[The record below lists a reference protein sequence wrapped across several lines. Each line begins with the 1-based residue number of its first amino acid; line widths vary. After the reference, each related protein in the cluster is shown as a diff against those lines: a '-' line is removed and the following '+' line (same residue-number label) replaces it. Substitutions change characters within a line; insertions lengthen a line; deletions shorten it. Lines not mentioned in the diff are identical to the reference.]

1 MQAGIAYFMS
11 SLFIS
16 GNKSS
21 TKNKRKKL
29 KTGRLEKKK
38 GFVVWRFAATDVN
51 IIPAD
56 EGRDEGGGWGVRGGS
71 TWLTELTYQV
81 VSSYELCSIKIL
93 VSRNLVK

>member
-21 TKNKRKKL
+21 TMNKRKKL

-56 EGRDEGGGWGVRGGS
+56 EGRDEGGGGS

-93 VSRNLVK
+93 VS

>member
-21 TKNKRKKL
+21 TMNKRKKL

-56 EGRDEGGGWGVRGGS
+56 EGRDEGGGWGGGGS

>member
-21 TKNKRKKL
+21 TMNKRKKL

-56 EGRDEGGGWGVRGGS
+56 EGRDEGGGWGVGGGS